1 VEDESTSIG
10 EEAVQKLQDHSQKPG
25 GSGDLQGAAA
35 QAAAGL
41 ILFNRYN
48 G

>member
-10 EEAVQKLQDHSQKPG
+10 KEALQKLQDHSKEPS
-25 GSGDLQGAAA
+25 GSGDLQGTAA

-41 ILFNRYN
+41 SFVQLA
-48 G
+48 